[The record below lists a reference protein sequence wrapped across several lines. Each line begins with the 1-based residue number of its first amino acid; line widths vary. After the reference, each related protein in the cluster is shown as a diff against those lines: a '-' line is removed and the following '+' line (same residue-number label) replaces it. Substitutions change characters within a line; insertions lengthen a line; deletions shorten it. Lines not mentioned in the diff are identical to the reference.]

1 MCFARLDDRELGEDA
16 RAEVRR
22 SKRRYDTA
30 FRVQIAA
37 GIDDGS
43 IRTCNPK
50 LAAFAIIGALNGIAD
65 WYRLEGELSVEA
77 IAEEF
82 ALRLTDGLAAP
93 PSRARSAAAP
103 KAAAKSRKR

>member
-16 RAEVRR
+16 RTEVRR

-65 WYRLEGELSVEA
+65 WYRPEGDLSVEA
-77 IAEEF
+77 IADEF
-82 ALRLTDGLAAP
+82 VLRLTAGLAARA
-93 PSRARSAAAP
+93 SRAASASP
-103 KAAAKSRKR
+103 KTDVKRRRC